1 MQMFIK
7 RQLVYVKMSVLRKE
21 KVGGAGWDS
30 AGERRWERWDSTALG
45 SAVRPEDIVGAMG
58 SCRNGLYI
66 S

>member
-30 AGERRWERWDSTALG
+30 AGGKEM
-45 SAVRPEDIVGAMG
+45 GAAG
-58 SCRNGLYI
+58 QHSPWL
-66 S
+66 SSPA